1 MSGTQDNIDARR
13 LERSS
18 RNRRYSPSGTGGSSK
33 ASVTVTDRAVGWIAL
48 TLSLALML
56 FCYGLWS
63 RYDLLRMFYEDI
75 KTELIRQGGN
85 PHPHLPSEN
94 P

>member
-1 MSGTQDNIDARR
+1 MSEGKTQTQTKTLSETRTN
-13 LERSS
+13 
-18 RNRRYSPSGTGGSSK
+18 SPSGGN
-33 ASVTVTDRAVGWIAL
+33 ASVTIGGAVGYIAL
-48 TLSLALML
+48 TLTLVLML

-75 KTELIRQGGN
+75 KTELIRTGHDV
-85 PHPHLPSEN
+85 HPHLPNEK

>member
-1 MSGTQDNIDARR
+1 VTKPQQEHRGDN
-13 LERSS
+13 
-18 RNRRYSPSGTGGSSK
+18 SPSSDSR
-33 ASVTVTDRAVGWIAL
+33 SESHVTVSDRTVSYIAL
-48 TLSLALML
+48 TLSLVLML

-85 PHPHLPSEN
+85 PHPHLPKEN